1 MAEQNPAMETNVR
14 TSFQSEIAS
23 NKRKSMALIAVV
35 FLILAALLYVIAAVY
50 TGAGSAVFLIIGLL
64 FSGVYVATTY
74 FYGDQIV
81 LSTTGAKPI
90 DERNPKHVFLKNT
103 VENLAFAARLP
114 KVPAIYIIESGALN
128 AFATGRDPDHASIAV
143 TTGLLNT
150 MNRNE
155 LEGVIA
161 HELSH
166 ISNYDI
172 RFSLLVA
179 CMVGLIAILSHMFLR
194 SMMFSGG
201 GGSDRKGGALPLILI
216 GIVLAIFAPII
227 VRMVQAA
234 VSRKR
239 ESLADATGAK
249 LTRYPEGLA
258 SALEKIKAQENR
270 SDAPKLNVSEAESH
284 LFFSD
289 PVKSHLDGLFAT
301 HPPLEERIKTLR
313 AM

>member
-1 MAEQNPAMETNVR
+1 MAEDEKFAPLER
-14 TSFQSEIAS
+14 TSFQAEISS
-23 NKRKSMALIAVV
+23 NKRKSWALVAVV
-35 FLILAALLYVIAAVY
+35 FLVLAALLYVIAAVY
-50 TGAGSAVFLIIGLL
+50 TGASSIAFLFFGLL
-64 FSGVYVATTY
+64 FSGIYVATTY

-90 DERNPKHVFLKNT
+90 DEHNPKHVFLKNT
-103 VENLAFAARLP
+103 VENLAFAARLRKTP
-114 KVPAIYIIESGALN
+114 DVYVIESDALN
-128 AFATGRDPDHASIAV
+128 AFATGRDPEHASIAV

-155 LEGVIA
+155 LEGVLA
-161 HELSH
+161 HEISH

-179 CMVGLIAILSHMFLR
+179 IMVGLIAILSHMFLR
-194 SMMFSGG
+194 SLWYGG
-201 GGSDRKGGALPLILI
+201 GSGSDRKGGALPLILI
-216 GIVLAIFAPII
+216 GVVLAIFAPII
-227 VRMVQAA
+227 VRLVQAA

-239 ESLADATGAK
+239 ESLADASGAK

-258 SALEKIKAQENR
+258 SALEKIKAMESKANPPQ
-270 SDAPKLNVSEAESH
+270 LNVSEAESH

-301 HPPLEERIKTLR
+301 HPPLEERIKVLR
-313 AM
+313 GM

>member
-1 MAEQNPAMETNVR
+1 MEPNVR
-14 TSFQSEIAS
+14 TSFQAEIAS
-23 NKRKSMALIAVV
+23 NKRKSWALIAVV
-35 FLILAALLYVIAAVY
+35 LLVLSALIYVIAAIY
-50 TGAGSAVFLIIGLL
+50 TGGTSIAFLIFGLL

-90 DERNPKHVFLKNT
+90 DLRNPKHVFLKNT

-114 KVPAIYIIESGALN
+114 KTPAIYVIESGALN
-128 AFATGRDPDHASIAV
+128 AFATGRDPEHASIAV

-150 MNRNE
+150 LDRNE

-161 HELSH
+161 HEISH
-166 ISNYDI
+166 VSNYDI

-194 SMMFSGG
+194 SMMFGGG
-201 GGSDRKGGALPLILI
+201 GGSSDRKGGGALPLILI
-216 GIVLAIFAPII
+216 GIALAIFAPII

-258 SALEKIKAQENR
+258 SALEKIKAQESR
-270 SDAPKLNVSEAESH
+270 KDAPKLNVSEAESH

-301 HPPLEERIKTLR
+301 HPPLDERIKTLR
-313 AM
+313 GM

>member
-313 AM
+313 GM

>member
-1 MAEQNPAMETNVR
+1 MPEPNPALESNVR

-35 FLILAALLYVIAAVY
+35 FLVLAALLYVIAAVY
-50 TGAGSAVFLIIGLL
+50 TGAGSVVFLIIGLL
-64 FSGVYVATTY
+64 FSGVYIATTY

-81 LSTTGAKPI
+81 LSTTGAQKI
-90 DERNPKHVFLKNT
+90 DERNPKHVLLKNT

-114 KVPAIYIIESGALN
+114 KTPDIYVIQSDALN
-128 AFATGRDPDHASIAV
+128 AFATGRDPQHASIAV

-161 HELSH
+161 HEMSH

-201 GGSDRKGGALPLILI
+201 NSDRKGGALPLILI
-216 GIVLAIFAPII
+216 GIVLAILAPIL

-234 VSRKR
+234 VSRRR
-239 ESLADATGAK
+239 ESLADASGVK

-270 SDAPKLNVSEAESH
+270 KDAPKLNVSEAESH

-313 AM
+313 GM

>member
-1 MAEQNPAMETNVR
+1 MPSNELQPVQRTTFEAEV
-14 TSFQSEIAS
+14 SS
-23 NKRKSMALIAVV
+23 NKRKSWALVGIV
-35 FLILAALLYVIAAVY
+35 FLVLTALLYVIAAVY
-50 TGAGSAVFLIIGLL
+50 TGASSIVFIIVGLL
-64 FSGVYVATTY
+64 FSSAYVAVTY

-90 DERNPKHVFLKNT
+90 DERNPKHLFLKNT

-114 KVPAIYIIESGALN
+114 KTPDIYVIESGALN
-128 AFATGRDPDHASIAV
+128 AFATGRDPEHASIAV

-150 MNRNE
+150 LDRNE

-161 HELSH
+161 HEMSH

-179 CMVGLIAILSHMFLR
+179 IMVGLIAILSHMFLR
-194 SMMFSGG
+194 SLWYAGNG
-201 GGSDRKGGALPLILI
+201 NSDRKGNVLPLILI
-216 GIVLAIFAPII
+216 GVILAIFAPII
-227 VRMVQAA
+227 VRLVQAA
-234 VSRKR
+234 ISRKR
-239 ESLADATGAK
+239 ESLADASGVK

-258 SALEKIKAQENR
+258 SALEKIKTMEGRA
-270 SDAPKLNVSEAESH
+270 DAPKLNVSEAESH

>member
-1 MAEQNPAMETNVR
+1 MESNFR
-14 TSFQSEIAS
+14 TSFQAEIAS
-23 NKRKSMALIAVV
+23 NQRKSWALIAVV
-35 FLILAALLYVIAAVY
+35 LVVLSALIYIIAAVY
-50 TGAGSAVFLIIGLL
+50 TGGTSVAFLIFGLL
-64 FSGVYVATTY
+64 FSGIYIGTTY

-90 DERNPKHVFLKNT
+90 NARDPKHLLLKNT

-114 KVPAIYIIESGALN
+114 KTPDIYVIESDALN
-128 AFATGRDPDHASIAV
+128 AFATGRDPQHASIAV
-143 TTGLLNT
+143 TSGLLNT
-150 MNRNE
+150 MDRNE

-161 HELSH
+161 HEMSH

-201 GGSDRKGGALPLILI
+201 NSSDRKGNILPLIII
-216 GIVLAIFAPII
+216 GVILAIFAPII

-239 ESLADATGAK
+239 ESLADASGVK

-258 SALEKIKAQENR
+258 SALEKIKNQENR
-270 SDAPKLNVSEAESH
+270 KDAPKLNVSEAESH

-289 PVKSHLDGLFAT
+289 PVKSPLDGLFAT

>member
-1 MAEQNPAMETNVR
+1 MTDAHAFAPIER
-14 TSFQSEIAS
+14 TSFQAEIAS
-23 NKRKSMALIAVV
+23 NKRKSVALIAVV
-35 FLILAALLYVIAAVY
+35 FLVLAALLYVIAAVY
-50 TGAGSAVFLIIGLL
+50 TGAGSIVFLVIGLL
-64 FSGVYVATTY
+64 FSGVYIATTY

-90 DERNPKHVFLKNT
+90 NERNPKHVFLKNT

-114 KVPAIYIIESGALN
+114 KTPALYVIESDALN
-128 AFATGRDPDHASIAV
+128 AFATGRDPEHASIAV

-150 MNRNE
+150 LDRSE

-161 HELSH
+161 HEMSH

-201 GGSDRKGGALPLILI
+201 NSSDRKGGALPLILI
-216 GIVLAIFAPII
+216 GIVLAIFAPIL

-239 ESLADATGAK
+239 ESLADASGVK

-258 SALEKIKAQENR
+258 SALEKIKNQENR
-270 SDAPKLNVSEAESH
+270 PNPPKLNVSEAESH

-301 HPPLEERIKTLR
+301 HPPIDERIKVLR
-313 AM
+313 SM

>member
-1 MAEQNPAMETNVR
+1 MAQAPEKFEPTVR
-14 TSFQSEIAS
+14 TSFQAEIAS
-23 NKRKSMALIAVV
+23 NKRKSWALIAVV
-35 FLILAALLYVIAAVY
+35 FLVLTALLYVISAVY
-50 TGAGSAVFLIIGLL
+50 TGAGSIVFLVFGLL
-64 FSGVYVATTY
+64 FSGAYVAVTY

-90 DERNPKHVFLKNT
+90 DERNPKHLFLKNT

-114 KVPAIYIIESGALN
+114 KTPDVYVIESDALN
-128 AFATGRDPDHASIAV
+128 AFATGRDPQHASIAV
-143 TTGLLNT
+143 TRGLLDT
-150 MNRNE
+150 MNRTE

-161 HELSH
+161 HEMSH

-179 CMVGLIAILSHMFLR
+179 IMVGLIAILSHMFLR
-194 SMMFSGG
+194 SLWFSGG
-201 GGSDRKGGALPLILI
+201 NNSDRKGGALPLILI
-216 GIVLAIFAPII
+216 GIVLAILAPII

-234 VSRKR
+234 VSRHR
-239 ESLADATGAK
+239 ESLADASGAK

-258 SALEKIKAQENR
+258 AALEKIKAQENR
-270 SDAPKLNVSEAESH
+270 KDAPKLNVSEAESH